1 MNEDY
6 LWDRS
11 GEPDSEVV
19 KLEKLLEPYAL
30 REREPQPVRPA
41 AQWRKKAVSIPIAL
55 AAAAV
60 VAALVWLPSHR
71 VTSWTVV
78 AGKAAPRALRAGE
91 LIETGPSTAATI
103 SDDAVGEVD
112 LDPSSRLRI
121 SSSQK
126 QRQRFDLE
134 RGVIHARI
142 WAPPAEFIVDTPS
155 AEAVDLGCSYT
166 LEVGPDG
173 SGRVVVETG
182 WVAFKWRQRESF
194 ILAAASCAIHRGKGP
209 GTPSFLDAAASFR
222 QAVAHFDEAGDQ
234 ASLDTVVQ
242 SARARD
248 ALTLWHLLGRTE
260 GVRRETVFKRFAALT
275 QFPYAENEAAILRG
289 NSNAFDAA
297 WNAMKLGDASFW
309 REWEQ
314 RLR

>member
-11 GEPDSEVV
+11 GEPDGQPDGQDDEIVR
-19 KLEKLLEPYAL
+19 LENLLGQFAL
-30 REREPQPVRPA
+30 RERAPR
-41 AQWRKKAVSIPIAL
+41 WRKSAVLIPIAI
-55 AAAAV
+55 AAAAAI
-60 VAALVWLPSHR
+60 AALIGLPLHR
-71 VTSWTVV
+71 MTSWTVV
-78 AGKAAPRALRAGE
+78 AGKAAPRTLRAGE
-91 LIETGPSTAATI
+91 LVETGPSAAATI
-103 SDDAVGEVD
+103 SDDSVGEVD

-142 WAPPAEFIVDTPS
+142 WAPPAEFVVDTPS

-182 WVAFKWRQRESF
+182 WVAFRWRQRESF
-194 ILAAASCAIHRGKGP
+194 IPAGASCAMHRGRGP
-209 GTPSFLDAAASFR
+209 GTPSFLDAPASFQ
-222 QAVAHFDEAGDQ
+222 QAVAHFDADGDQ
-234 ASLDTVVQ
+234 ASLDTVLQ

-248 ALTLWHLLGRTE
+248 ALTLWHLMGRTV
-260 GVRRETVFKRFAALT
+260 GARRDTVFKQFAALT
-275 QFPYAENEAAILRG
+275 QFAYAENETAILNG
-289 NSNAFDAA
+289 NPAAFDGA

-314 RLR
+314 RLP